1 MNFELTKEQKD
12 IKMAAREFAEGKI
25 RDVAKEYD
33 QKEEFPHDLWRKACE
48 LGFVGL
54 YLKEENGGADL
65 GLFEYCLTTEEFWRV
80 DPGCGCLLLTSFGA
94 ETLQNHGTSEQKAK
108 YLPPIPAGEA
118 IMGTAVTE
126 PDAGSDIFGVNTTA
140 VRDGD
145 EYVINGSKIF
155 ITNGTIAD
163 YIAVYC
169 VTDHPEAKSRY
180 DHYSILMVETDRPG
194 FQASKIKGKLGI
206 RASDTAELYFR
217 DVRVPAGNLVGEI
230 PGKGFGQIMELFNI
244 NRVVAAS
251 QGVGVAQG
259 ALDQAIAHVKKR
271 KAFGTTIGKFQA
283 IQFKLA
289 EMATRV
295 EAARALTYQA
305 AWLLDNGKTDPKLIA
320 MAKLLAGETGVRV
333 TCDALQLH
341 GGYGYIN
348 EYDIERFYRD
358 AKVVEIYEATK
369 EMEKNTIARQL
380 LGSF

>member
-1 MNFELTKEQKD
+1 
-12 IKMAAREFAEGKI
+12 MAAREFAEGEI

-33 QKEEFPHDLWRKACE
+33 QREEFPHELWRKACE
-48 LGFVGL
+48 LGFVGVFL
-54 YLKEENGGADL
+54 NEENGGAGL

-80 DPGCGCLLLTSFGA
+80 DPGCGCLLLTAFGA
-94 ETLQNHGTSEQKAK
+94 EILQNHGTKEQREK

-126 PDAGSDIFGVNTTA
+126 PDAGSDIFGINTAAT
-140 VRDGD
+140 RNGN
-145 EYVINGSKIF
+145 EYIINGSKVF

-163 YIAVYC
+163 YLAVYC
-169 VTDHPEAKSRY
+169 LTDPEAESRY
-180 DHYSILMVETDRPG
+180 DRYSVLMVETDRPG
-194 FQASKIKGKLGI
+194 FESSKIKGKLGI
-206 RASDTAELYFR
+206 RASDTAELSFR
-217 DVRVPAGNLVGEI
+217 DVRVPAGNLIGEQ
-230 PGKGFGQIMELFNI
+230 PGKGFGQIMELFNM

-259 ALDQAIAHVKKR
+259 ALEQTIAHVKRR
-271 KAFGTTIGKFQA
+271 KAFGTAIGKFQA

-289 EMATRV
+289 EMATMV

-305 AWLLDNGKTDPKLIA
+305 AWLLDNGKTDPRLIA
-320 MAKLLAGETGVRV
+320 MAKSLAGETGVRV
-333 TCDALQLH
+333 TDDALQLH

-358 AKVVEIYEATK
+358 AKIVEIYEATK

-380 LGSF
+380 LGKF

>member
-1 MNFELTKEQKD
+1 MNFELSKEQKD
-12 IKMAAREFAEGKI
+12 IKMAAREFAEGEI

-33 QKEEFPHDLWRKACE
+33 QREEFPHELWRKACE
-48 LGFVGL
+48 LGFVGVFL
-54 YLKEENGGADL
+54 NEENGGAGL

-80 DPGCGCLLLTSFGA
+80 DPGCGCLLLTAFGA
-94 ETLQNHGTSEQKAK
+94 EILQNHGTKEQREK

-126 PDAGSDIFGVNTTA
+126 PDAGSDIFGINTAAT
-140 VRDGD
+140 RNGN
-145 EYVINGSKIF
+145 EYIINGSKVF

-163 YIAVYC
+163 YLAVYC
-169 VTDHPEAKSRY
+169 LTDPEAESRY
-180 DHYSILMVETDRPG
+180 DRYSVLMVETDRPG
-194 FQASKIKGKLGI
+194 FESSKIKGKLGI
-206 RASDTAELYFR
+206 RASDTAELSFR
-217 DVRVPAGNLVGEI
+217 DVRVPAGNLIGEQ
-230 PGKGFGQIMELFNI
+230 PGKGFGQIMELFNM

-259 ALDQAIAHVKKR
+259 ALEQTIAHVKRR
-271 KAFGTTIGKFQA
+271 KAFGTAIGKFQA

-289 EMATRV
+289 EMATMV

-305 AWLLDNGKTDPKLIA
+305 AWLLDNGKTDPRLIA
-320 MAKLLAGETGVRV
+320 MAKSLAGETGVRV
-333 TCDALQLH
+333 TDDALQLH

-358 AKVVEIYEATK
+358 AKIVEIYEATK

-380 LGSF
+380 LGKF